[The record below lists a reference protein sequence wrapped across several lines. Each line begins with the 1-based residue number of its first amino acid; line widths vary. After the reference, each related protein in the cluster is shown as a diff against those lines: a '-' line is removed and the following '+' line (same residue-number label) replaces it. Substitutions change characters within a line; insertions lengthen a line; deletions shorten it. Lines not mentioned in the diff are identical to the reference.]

1 MGDSPPQVKGPPSP
15 KSPKSPDPDVTDN
28 VPVPAVEATGLPS
41 TPAVSAPPGDNYI
54 LTGAAIPPT
63 FDLALAAL
71 RSSGLHGRVDL
82 SADNVTTQIR
92 LDPKKLDRL
101 TMTDGT
107 LIRVLR
113 NPGDYPDDPEVL
125 RRWDNH
131 YAVFEISNP
140 ELGYVA
146 YMGIHRLTQIA
157 SNVPVLNGQ
166 WRATGGTRIR
176 NYAAGPLGALLDA
189 LELSQEMS
197 FKAAGAGL
205 KIGGSKCA
213 IHVASINPSP
223 RGPDGEARN
232 RVLASYAQAIEEI
245 GRLIG
250 GGVLTGQDM
259 NISETDAQLLFAHA
273 PTSIVPYVAGALSR
287 TPTPATAVGVWAAM
301 SAAMAWA
308 WPQRTSEVD
317 DGPFFVNPV
326 LDGKV
331 VAVQGVGGI
340 GALILLPL
348 LAANAIVI
356 ASDVNPDTIAK
367 LFEDQPALKT
377 YRATGRL
384 HIFAEERLPEG
395 GFSSHIVS
403 PLTAFPALR
412 RQLRINH
419 VDIFMP
425 FAVGGVLNDI
435 TIPQL
440 RDAGVK
446 LVVGS
451 ANDMSGDKLRHPQ
464 MLHDGGILYVPDYIA
479 NAGGLLVV
487 DGHLGHEVTDE
498 AISTGMTDRVIDL
511 LTDAAIRK
519 LTPQEIADKAA
530 QRFFERLPAAPLPI
544 RPRLASGDQ
553 AVVIGGAV
561 LAGEP
566 VIRDGDGILQP
577 ISLEAAVDEAPAA
590 TVTDDITPPSPEA
603 DPASLM
609 ERGLMPPAAM
619 RAPLR
624 GVLKL

>member
-1 MGDSPPQVKGPPSP
+1 MGDSPSQVKGPPSP
-15 KSPKSPDPDVTDN
+15 KLPDPDVTATEQ
-28 VPVPAVEATGLPS
+28 VPALEAAGLHSAPE
-41 TPAVSAPPGDNYI
+41 VSAPPGDTYVI
-54 LTGAAIPPT
+54 AGAAVPPT

-82 SADNVTTQIR
+82 SADDVTTQIR
-92 LDPKKLDRL
+92 LDPKRLDGL
-101 TMTDGT
+101 TMPDGT
-107 LIRVLR
+107 RIRVLR
-113 NPGDYPDDPEVL
+113 HPEDYPDDPEVR

-205 KIGGSKCA
+205 NICGSKCA

-223 RGPDGEARN
+223 KGPDGEARN
-232 RVLASYAQAIEEI
+232 RVLASYAKAIEEI
-245 GRLIG
+245 GYLIG

-259 NISETDAQLLFAHA
+259 NISEADALLLFEHA

-287 TPTPATAVGVWAAM
+287 PPTPATAVGVWAAM

-317 DGPFFVNPV
+317 DGPFFANPV

-356 ASDVNPDTIAK
+356 ASDVNPDAIAK

-377 YRATGRL
+377 YRAAGRL

-412 RQLRINH
+412 KKMRINH
-419 VDIFMP
+419 VDVFMP

-435 TIPQL
+435 TIPLLQV
-440 RDAGVK
+440 AGVK

-511 LTDAAIRK
+511 LTDAAIRN
-519 LTPQEIADKAA
+519 LTPQEFADKAA
-530 QRFFERLPAAPLPI
+530 RRFFERLPAAPLPI

-553 AVVIGGAV
+553 AVVVGGAV

-566 VIRDGDGILQP
+566 AIRDGGGILQP
-577 ISLEAAVDEAPAA
+577 ISSEAPVDEAPATA
-590 TVTDDITPPSPEA
+590 TDDITPPSPEA
-603 DPASLM
+603 DPTSLV
-609 ERGLMPPAAM
+609 ERGLVAPTAM
-619 RAPLR
+619 KAPLLSR
-624 GVLKL
+624 VLKH